1 MEPAAIHHEFIIII
15 FFFLP
20 SFFTRAGART
30 TPRTNSNTRPGP
42 NRMARTTT
50 PEAKPAAVG
59 QSRTR
64 RQNRTNRHQF
74 VRANPSLFLFNSA
87 SRARTRTAGRR
98 QPQFARQEHDAHK
111 PSPKI
116 PLSPR
121 KNTAA
126 KRATIMNAKGTRG
139 EKESKIGE
147 EEDPEPGGR
156 GGSTCLERHRPERMM
171 GRQRD
176 DMAPAGG
183 GRAIFVAKK
192 ASDRW
197 RGRRRRVSS
206 GFAAVR
212 FEREQGRENKNK
224 TGGRVWLSVWALRL
238 LFTSNRVSPERR
250 ERWAELKRPE
260 PRQWKAQKGP
270 VSIHVHRPSSL

>member
-1 MEPAAIHHEFIIII
+1 
-15 FFFLP
+15 
-20 SFFTRAGART
+20 
-30 TPRTNSNTRPGP
+30 
-42 NRMARTTT
+42 
-50 PEAKPAAVG
+50 
-59 QSRTR
+59 
-64 RQNRTNRHQF
+64 
-74 VRANPSLFLFNSA
+74 
-87 SRARTRTAGRR
+87 
-98 QPQFARQEHDAHK
+98 
-111 PSPKI
+111 
-116 PLSPR
+116 
-121 KNTAA
+121 
-126 KRATIMNAKGTRG
+126 MNAKGTRG

-156 GGSTCLERHRPERMM
+156 GGSTCLERHRPDRMM

-238 LFTSNRVSPERR
+238 LFTSNRVSPEIR